1 MNAKHFLR
9 NSNLEYCFRFHNA
22 KNVVKLSLNRAKMSV
37 DTNTAKKRLDAEQ
50 VTLLAE
56 NFLSRMGY
64 RRATLH
70 PKKATIEGEK
80 YLIEVTVKK
89 RTATVQVDLATG
101 EIKGFQIEESTES
114 GGFPLSKRTQLLIG
128 GISAIAIVVVI
139 LKVAGILAF

>member
-1 MNAKHFLR
+1 
-9 NSNLEYCFRFHNA
+9 
-22 KNVVKLSLNRAKMSV
+22 MSV
-37 DTNTAKKRLDAEQ
+37 DTNTAKKKLDAEQ

-80 YLIEVTVKK
+80 YLIEIAVKT

-101 EIKGFQIEESTES
+101 EIKGFQIEESAES
-114 GGFPLSKRTQLLIG
+114 GGFALSRRTQLLIG
-128 GISAIAIVVVI
+128 GISAIALVVVV
-139 LKVAGILAF
+139 LVSTGILAV

>member
-1 MNAKHFLR
+1 
-9 NSNLEYCFRFHNA
+9 
-22 KNVVKLSLNRAKMSV
+22 MSV
-37 DTNTAKKRLDAEQ
+37 DTNTAKKKLDAEQ

-80 YLIEVTVKK
+80 YLIEIAVKT

-114 GGFPLSKRTQLLIG
+114 GGFALSRRTQLLIG
-128 GISAIAIVVVI
+128 GVSAIAVVAVV
-139 LKVAGILAF
+139 LVSTGILSL